1 MEYQKIHKEIDY
13 KNIFEIEQ
21 PINIQA
27 PSLLKRI
34 QKKGMVLLGKVAI
47 KGAMIM
53 LISYYLNSLNL
64 ISFEQQQQLLV
75 NRETS
80 VLLIL
85 MTALVVLYQSIKT
98 LVISAN
104 QSKTTDGESSIVLP
118 LNEILLLMAL
128 LPIMPNSG
136 SLVTNIGSIL
146 INLTQLIK

>member
-136 SLVTNIGSIL
+136 SLITNIGSIL
-146 INLTQLIK
+146 IHLTQLIK

>member
-47 KGAMIM
+47 KSAMIM

-75 NRETS
+75 NRQTS

-98 LVISAN
+98 LVISAK
-104 QSKTTDGESSIVLP
+104 QSKTTDDESSIVLP

-128 LPIMPNSG
+128 LPIIPNSG

-146 INLTQLIK
+146 IHLTQLIN